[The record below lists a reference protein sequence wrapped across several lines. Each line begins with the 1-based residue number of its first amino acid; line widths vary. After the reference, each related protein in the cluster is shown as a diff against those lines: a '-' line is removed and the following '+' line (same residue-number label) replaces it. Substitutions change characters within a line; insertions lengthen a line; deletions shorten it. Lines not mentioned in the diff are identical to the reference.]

1 MKAPLYI
8 IVDVSGSMNEM
19 GKIHLQRNLCRYA
32 TQLRLID
39 HDKYSGTDI
48 RFYQWAQSVSEVA
61 LQSDGDMPALN
72 AEGSSKLW
80 VLSDFFSQHLN
91 DTGRSMVLILSDGN
105 FPNSDIVSF
114 QSQLGRFTDLII
126 RTVAVGA
133 DADLLKLKKLATNS
147 TVYLSENIASAIDST
162 IFGSDEP
169 LVAPS
174 STVQIPQSA
183 PAENTRTT
191 GGLGCLINSGIPGV
205 PQ

>member
-32 TQLRLID
+32 AQLRLID
-39 HDKYSGTDI
+39 QEKYSGSDI
-48 RFYQWAQSVSEVA
+48 RFYQWAQNVSEVA
-61 LQSDGDMPALN
+61 LHSDGDIPALN
-72 AEGSSKLW
+72 AEGSSKLC
-80 VLSDFFSQHLN
+80 VLSDFLSQHLN
-91 DTGRSMVLILSDGN
+91 DTRRSMVLILSDGN

-114 QSQLGRFTDLII
+114 QNQLGTFTDLII

-133 DADLLKLKKLATNS
+133 DADLLKLKKISTNN

-169 LVAPS
+169 LTAPV
-174 STVQIPQSA
+174 STDQILKSA
-183 PAENTRTT
+183 PAEAEE
-191 GGLGCLINSGIPGV
+191 PEEDWDA
-205 PQ
+205 